1 MPSRKLILKFAALA
15 LLRAA
20 AAHAQDP
27 FEIQVYE
34 YDTVKRGMWNLET
47 HLNYIGKG
55 TKEFEGTVA
64 PTNNQFHMTYELTAG
79 LSKNW
84 ELAGY
89 LVTARR
95 PGNPMEYA
103 GWRVR
108 PRFKIPQE
116 WNWPVKVS
124 MSFEVGFP
132 RQIYEENKVTLE
144 LRPIIEKSWG
154 KWQLDVN
161 PTVGRALK
169 GPGTSEGFDFEPA
182 VRMAYAVRPKL
193 DLSTEYYGSTGPV
206 FHWLPGHEQVH
217 QFYPGG
223 DWQLKQNLVLNFGVG
238 MAATSTGNKLV
249 YKIRIGWQFGKE
261 SI

>member
-1 MPSRKLILKFAALA
+1 MPLKYAAPLFLI
-15 LLRAA
+15 AA
-20 AAHAQDP
+20 AGIARAQDP

-34 YDTVKRGMWNLET
+34 YQTVQRGMWNLET

-55 TKEFEGTVA
+55 AKEYEGTVA
-64 PTNNQFHMTYELTAG
+64 PTNNQVHLTYELTAG

-95 PGNPMEYA
+95 PSNPMEFV

-108 PRFKIPQE
+108 PRFKIPAE

-132 RQIYEENKVTLE
+132 RQHFEEDQITLE

-154 KWQLDVN
+154 RWQLDVN
-161 PTVGRALK
+161 PTVGRSLK

-182 VRMAYAVRPKL
+182 VRIAYAVHPKL
-193 DLSTEYYGSTGPV
+193 DLSTEYYASLGPV
-206 FHWLPGHEQVH
+206 FNWLPATEQVH

-223 DWQLKQNLVLNFGVG
+223 DWQLTPHLVFNFGLG
-238 MAATSTGNKLV
+238 MAATPTGNQLV
-249 YKIRIGWQFGKE
+249 YKVRLGWQFGRE
-261 SI
+261 M

>member
-1 MPSRKLILKFAALA
+1 MPSIKAVLPAILLLIPSARWAC
-15 LLRAA
+15 
-20 AAHAQDP
+20 AQDP

-34 YDTVKRGMWNLET
+34 YQTVQRGMWNLET
-47 HLNYIGKG
+47 HLNYIAKG
-55 TKEFEGTVA
+55 TKVYEGPVA
-64 PTNNQFHMTYELTAG
+64 PTHDQFHMTYELTAG

-108 PRFKIPQE
+108 PRFKIPEE

-132 RQIYEENKVTLE
+132 REHYEENGVTLE

-161 PTVGRALK
+161 PVVGHALR
-169 GPGTSEGFDFEPA
+169 GPGTDEGFDFEPA
-182 VRMAYAVRPKL
+182 VRLAYTILPKL

-223 DWQLKQNLVLNFGVG
+223 DWQFTKNLVLNFGVG
-238 MAATSTGNKLV
+238 MAATPTGSQLV
-249 YKIRIGWQFGKE
+249 YKIRIGWQFGKD
-261 SI
+261 SL